1 MVITFVLKEFTD
13 VAKKFQDKPSPI
25 YDTQPEI
32 ESDSE
37 EFTYYSDIDSDF
49 DEDIDND
56 FADDQVDEKLG
67 DDIVQSST
75 LIFPKVTPVITKL
88 VDVFLNMLHI
98 MTLVTHF
105 RVTCPLL
112 ALHYHKKIQEM

>member
-1 MVITFVLKEFTD
+1 MLKEFSD
-13 VAKKFQDKPSPI
+13 VVKKFQDKPSPI

-37 EFTYYSDIDSDF
+37 EFTYHSDIDSDF
-49 DEDIDND
+49 NEDIDND
-56 FADDQVDEKLG
+56 FADDQVDEELD
-67 DDIVQSST
+67 DDIVQSSI
-75 LIFPKVTPVITKL
+75 LIFPKVTPVITEL
-88 VDVFLNMLHI
+88 VDVFVKMFHI

-112 ALHYHKKIQEM
+112 ALYYHKKIQEM